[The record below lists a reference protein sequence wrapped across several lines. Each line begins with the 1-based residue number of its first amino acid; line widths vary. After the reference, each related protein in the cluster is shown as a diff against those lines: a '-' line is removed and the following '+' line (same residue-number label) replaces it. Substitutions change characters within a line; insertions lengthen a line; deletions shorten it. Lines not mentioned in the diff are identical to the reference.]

1 MWHFILPFT
10 NKHHADCHLRKLSC
24 LWKSEDVG
32 MIILMGD
39 ESSLCCWCVIRKTIP
54 AKKLYQPQVLG
65 IGHPWSYV
73 TSHSIGKYHVY
84 NGYTSTQPLLNIKP
98 VGLKGVVHFKKKQ
111 KTKKQKTFADNLL
124 TPMSSKMSM
133 SLFLQRNLG
142 F

>member
-54 AKKLYQPQVLG
+54 AKKLYQPQVPG

-73 TSHSIGKYHVY
+73 TSHSIGKYHGY
-84 NGYTSTQPLLNIKP
+84 NGSPSSSLPITCELLS
-98 VGLKGVVHFKKKQ
+98 LYVVLRHYRPAV
-111 KTKKQKTFADNLL
+111 TLPYSSLL
-124 TPMSSKMSM
+124 SFSSVLQLACHKSPRSSSV
-133 SLFLQRNLG
+133 SLA
-142 F
+142 